1 MFSLDVL
8 LSSITEINRLKSK
21 ECQIFY
27 LQVTIEKD
35 WHSQIFDFVSLKI
48 RLQVSFWGAPTHPD
62 NIEF

>member
-8 LSSITEINRLKSK
+8 LSSITEINWLKSK

-35 WHSQIFDFVSLKI
+35 WHSQIFDFVSLKNP
-48 RLQVSFWGAPTHPD
+48 SPD
-62 NIEF
+62 